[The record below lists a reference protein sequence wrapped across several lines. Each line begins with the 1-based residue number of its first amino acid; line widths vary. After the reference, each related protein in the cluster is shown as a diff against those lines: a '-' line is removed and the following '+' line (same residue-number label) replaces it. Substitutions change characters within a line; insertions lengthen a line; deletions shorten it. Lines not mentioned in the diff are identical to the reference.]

1 MKEVNC
7 RLCMSDRY
15 EVITHKAS
23 SGIVYPIV
31 RCLACGLYYSRIQP
45 SDHEF
50 ESVYEG
56 FDQSHEKQW
65 DEFQDQFN
73 SRVLELA
80 RKRIRPRG
88 RFLDLG
94 AGTGKFLNT
103 AQAVG
108 FEVTGVEPIA
118 AACRTAKQKHGLDL
132 INARL
137 EDYLMSDTQ
146 SYDVILLL
154 NVLEHVA
161 GPLEVLRLVNQHLN
175 QGGLSVIVV
184 PNTNFTLLLG
194 LVGRLFRPRDP
205 YLLQAKNFDQQG
217 FNPPYHLTAF
227 TPRSM
232 CKMASKAG
240 FDIALMQN
248 APVIKTGIPLKNIAK
263 HLVTGIAN
271 AIYVLSFR
279 KLLVSHSLLC
289 ILRKARPVAS
299 VGQGERNLG

>member
-7 RLCMSDRY
+7 RFCMSDRHK
-15 EVITHKAS
+15 VIAHKVS
-23 SGIVYPIV
+23 GGIVYPIV

-65 DEFQDQFN
+65 DEFQDRFN
-73 SRVLELA
+73 LRVLELM
-80 RKRIRPRG
+80 RKRINSRG
-88 RFLDLG
+88 RLLDLG

-132 INARL
+132 INATL
-137 EDYLMSDTQ
+137 EDYLISDSQ
-146 SYDVILLL
+146 LYDVILLL

-161 GPLEVLRLVNQHLN
+161 SPLEVLRLVYQHLN
-175 QGGLSVIVV
+175 GGGLSVIVV

-194 LVGRLFRPRDP
+194 LTGKLLGLRDP
-205 YLLQAKNFDQQG
+205 YLLKAKKFGQQG

-232 CKMASKAG
+232 CKMAFKAG

-248 APVIKTGIPLKNIAK
+248 APVIKTGIPLKNTAK
-263 HLVTGIAN
+263 YFVTGIAN
-271 AIYVLSFR
+271 AIYLLSLR

-289 ILRKARPVAS
+289 ILRKARPVA
-299 VGQGERNLG
+299 